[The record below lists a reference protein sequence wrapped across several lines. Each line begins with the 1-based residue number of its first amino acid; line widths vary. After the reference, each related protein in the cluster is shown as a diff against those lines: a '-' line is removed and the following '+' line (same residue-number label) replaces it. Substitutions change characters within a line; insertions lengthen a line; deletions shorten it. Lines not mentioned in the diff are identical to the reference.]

1 MKIEKKIEQ
10 KIRNLYKNFSA
21 NFVYNLNTDIFM
33 YLNVKNDFFKNKTK
47 NDYPHTSNLKCIR
60 LESIKNKNYDID
72 FEGFNFVDRYLY
84 KNKQFFKEINQTG
97 VLLNFLLYGY
107 TDNTRLFLVEID
119 IPNSYETYDEIER
132 KIKDTIENDEEL
144 HLTIH
149 ELYVNNKAGNIK
161 NISTVLKT
169 NEKKDVMYNFV
180 RMVENEVQ
188 QISNFFSLI
197 SFKQFSK
204 RGNSF
209 LDKHYQNFL
218 SGKPNDFKHYME
230 ILFKPQTKNQK
241 KIPRFNSE
249 FKFPIRFYNIH
260 SNDIYTDDNHT
271 GDIHTGDIHTDD
283 NHSDNIHSSNIKFI
297 ENFIKK
303 PIDNK
308 VSVIKNPIDNNI
320 SVIKNPIDNNISV
333 IKNSIDNN
341 IFVIKNSID
350 NNISVVKNSIDNN
363 ISVVK
368 NSIDNISVIKNPF
381 DNNISVIKNP
391 IDNNISVIKNLID
404 NNISV
409 INNDT
414 LVQNINDSS
423 SSPLLSSTIYSNA
436 ITNSDNDEISLYDD
450 MNLINQYVD
459 TTQLIDP
466 TSTPSSITPFGTPL
480 GTPLELQ
487 LTFDSPYTSPFT
499 SPFGSPDLSTLQM
512 EDDQTVH
519 NQNIDV

>member
-320 SVIKNPIDNNISV
+320 SVIKN
-333 IKNSIDNN
+333 
-341 IFVIKNSID
+341 
-350 NNISVVKNSIDNN
+350 
-363 ISVVK
+363 
-368 NSIDNISVIKNPF
+368 
-381 DNNISVIKNP
+381 
-391 IDNNISVIKNLID
+391 LID